1 VSVVLLVLLLIAD
14 VVGAGSLLVPVVEAG
29 KVVLL
34 LVGRG
39 KGRVVKGIRVRERR
53 LVVVVVVVVVV
64 GARSLRVRHVVD
76 AVERAV
82 AQLLIVL
89 VLLVR
94 VECDAPRN
102 LLLTAEA
109 TASIVIGLI
118 EVGEDAKLAEDVDE
132 LGRAQFE
139 LLPDLLGPEVGR
151 VERVERCGR
160 KRGQR
165 VVG

>member
-1 VSVVLLVLLLIAD
+1 VSVVLLVVLLIAD

-53 LVVVVVVVVVV
+53 LVVVVIVV

-76 AVERAV
+76 AVERSV

-118 EVGEDAKLAEDVDE
+118 EVSEDAKLAEDVDE

-160 KRGQR
+160 KRG
-165 VVG
+165 

>member
-53 LVVVVVVVVVV
+53 LVVVVIVV

-76 AVERAV
+76 AVERSV

-160 KRGQR
+160 KRG
-165 VVG
+165 

>member
-1 VSVVLLVLLLIAD
+1 VSVVLLVVLLIAD

-53 LVVVVVVVVVV
+53 LVVVVIVV

-76 AVERAV
+76 AVERSV

-118 EVGEDAKLAEDVDE
+118 EVSEDAKLAEDVDE